1 MVLTESI
8 NYHVN
13 HIGAIRINKDRL
25 IDEFNVGIVI
35 TSRRF
40 GAYQNVDIFGYSKN
54 IKEVKQKLNEIV
66 KIAEYEYNQYRER
79 KKDRHRTYRYKSN
92 YNNQQQNP
100 KLTTAISH
108 KKYHNPFDA
117 LTVDE
122 DLDECNVS
130 NVSNGVYELQDST
143 KNVKISWAD
152 MVDDD

>member
-40 GAYQNVDIFGYSKN
+40 GAYQNVDICGYSKN
-54 IKEVKQKLNEIV
+54 IKEVKQKLNEI
-66 KIAEYEYNQYRER
+66 
-79 KKDRHRTYRYKSN
+79 
-92 YNNQQQNP
+92 QQNP

-122 DLDECNVS
+122 DLDESNVS
-130 NVSNGVYELQDST
+130 NVSNGLYELQDST